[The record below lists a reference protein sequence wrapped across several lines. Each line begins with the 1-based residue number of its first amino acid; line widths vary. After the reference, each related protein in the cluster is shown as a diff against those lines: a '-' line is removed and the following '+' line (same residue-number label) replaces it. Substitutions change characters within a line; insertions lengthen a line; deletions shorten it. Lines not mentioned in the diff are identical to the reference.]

1 MFGIFLA
8 LIILV
13 SFLLIIVIM
22 VQNPKGGGLSSS
34 LGGGQV
40 VGGYKNT
47 NEFLDKATWG
57 LGLGLI
63 VLILMSAL
71 SFNTGSESRL
81 IDDSFKPVAP
91 KEAAKP
97 EGTNST
103 TAKPADAPVET
114 PTPAPAQ

>member
-1 MFGIFLA
+1 
-8 LIILV
+8 
-13 SFLLIIVIM
+13 M

-34 LGGGQV
+34 FGGGQV

-71 SFNTGSESRL
+71 SFNSGSQSTL
-81 IDDSFKPVAP
+81 IDKSFKPAP
-91 KEAAKP
+91 AIENKSETATPNASATP
-97 EGTNST
+97 ET
-103 TAKPADAPVET
+103 PATPVE
-114 PTPAPAQ
+114 APAQ

>member
-1 MFGIFLA
+1 LPYHVLNDLNFSI
-8 LIILV
+8 
-13 SFLLIIVIM
+13 
-22 VQNPKGGGLSSS
+22 QN
-34 LGGGQV
+34 QV
-40 VGGYKNT
+40 VY
-47 NEFLDKATWG
+47 FLRIF
-57 LGLGLI
+57 LI

>member
-1 MFGIFLA
+1 MFTIFLA
-8 LIILV
+8 LIVLV
-13 SFLLIIVIM
+13 SFFLIVVIM

-34 LGGGQV
+34 FGGGQV

-71 SFNTGSESRL
+71 SFNSGSQSTL
-81 IDDSFKPVAP
+81 IDKSFKPAP
-91 KEAAKP
+91 AIENKSETATP
-97 EGTNST
+97 ST
-103 TAKPADAPVET
+103 ETPATPVE
-114 PTPAPAQ
+114 APAQ

>member
-1 MFGIFLA
+1 
-8 LIILV
+8 
-13 SFLLIIVIM
+13 
-22 VQNPKGGGLSSS
+22 
-34 LGGGQV
+34 
-40 VGGYKNT
+40 
-47 NEFLDKATWG
+47 
-57 LGLGLI
+57 
-63 VLILMSAL
+63 MSAL